1 MRYLTLILVV
11 LTIAFGA
18 PVHAHSPLADVV
30 EKIKPSIVGIAGYQA
45 LRQPQAEVLGTG
57 FVVGDGRHVATNY
70 HVVRPLLKNG
80 TDAKLIILV
89 GVGSSPEM
97 RDAEIV
103 ELDPDHDLALL
114 KISGTVLNAV
124 QLRQTRETVRAGET
138 IAITGFP
145 LGPTLGLYPATH
157 KGIVSAVTPN
167 IIPQGNARQ
176 LDPVLLRRARFN
188 VYQLDIVAYPGNSG
202 SPVFNAENG
211 EVFAIVNSAYIKD
224 TKERSISSPSGITYA
239 IPAKFVSQLLRRANV
254 KQK

>member
-1 MRYLTLILVV
+1 MKYLTLILTVF
-11 LTIAFGA
+11 IAA
-18 PVHAHSPLADVV
+18 LSVPVQAHAPLADVV
-30 EKIKPSIVGIAGYQA
+30 ERIKPSIVGVAGYQA

-57 FVVGDGRHVATNY
+57 FVVGNGRYVATNY
-70 HVVRPLLKNG
+70 HVVRPLLKEG
-80 TDAKLIILV
+80 EGVKLIILV
-89 GVGSSPEM
+89 GVGSTPEM
-97 RDAEIV
+97 RDAEII

-114 KISGTVLNAV
+114 KISGAALNAV
-124 QLRQTRETVRAGET
+124 RLRQTREPVRAGES

-157 KGIVSAVTPN
+157 KGIVSVVTPN
-167 IIPQGNARQ
+167 VIPQGNARQ

-239 IPAKFVSQLLRRANV
+239 IPTKFISQLLRRANV
-254 KQK
+254 KER